1 MLFLPASPRF
11 LAVARG
17 EIGFGGV
24 ASGLSSSGYL
34 SSTSEDSR
42 LALPMA
48 SNELISAQ
56 FDRAVEIV
64 QGLPKTGPIQTDYEE
79 KLAMYR

>member
-1 MLFLPASPRF
+1 M
-11 LAVARG
+11 
-17 EIGFGGV
+17 
-24 ASGLSSSGYL
+24 LSSSGYL
-34 SSTSEDSR
+34 SSIFS

-48 SNELISAQ
+48 SNELISMQ

-64 QGLPKTGPIQTDYEE
+64 QSLPKTGPIQTDYEE